1 MTEPLVNLPTVSQ
14 PAPAPGSRAGRDFL
28 WLVLPAV
35 AGLVVGLLWWLM
47 APGGLN
53 LISGNPDLSNPDN
66 PSSWL
71 PRDLVLAA
79 LMLVA
84 GCVVGLLLDGKLEGA
99 AARRRLVYALLGGV
113 AGALTAWLTGL
124 LAAQLWGPSPNPSLG
139 PGYGFTLRSYAVL
152 LLWTGA
158 TSFVT
163 FVLSLFGVLSKK
175 PVK

>member
-1 MTEPLVNLPTVSQ
+1 MTEPIVNLPAVSE
-14 PAPAPGSRAGRDFL
+14 PASGPGIRPAKDIL

-35 AGLVVGLLWWLM
+35 SGIVVGLLWWLL

-53 LISGNPDLSNPDN
+53 LLSGNPDLSNPDN
-66 PSSWL
+66 PESWL

-79 LMLVA
+79 LMLVS
-84 GCVVGLLLDGKLEGA
+84 GCATGLLLDGKLLGSS
-99 AARRRLVYALLGGV
+99 ARRRLVYALLGGV
-113 AGALTAWLTGL
+113 AGALTAWLAGL
-124 LAAQLWGPSPNPSLG
+124 LAAQLWGPPPNPNLG

-158 TSFVT
+158 TAFVT
-163 FVLSLFGVLSKK
+163 FVLSLFGVLSTK